1 MEDMNTDSVALQ
13 LSALRKTFGSTVAL
27 SQFNLDIASGE
38 LVTLLGP
45 SGCGK
50 TTALRIAAGFEQPD
64 SGVVRLRGTD
74 ITQLPAHKR
83 NMGMVFQNYSLF
95 PHMNVLGN
103 VGFGLKVRG
112 VQASVCA
119 ERSAAAIER
128 VRLGG
133 MGDRYPHQLSG
144 GQQQRVALARA
155 LVIEPQLLLLDEP
168 LSALDAKVRAELRD
182 EIRALQSDTGIS
194 TIFVTHDQDEALS
207 ISDRICVMKDGEVQQ
222 IGTPREIYFKP
233 ANNFVARFVG
243 AMNEIPSATVPDGNR
258 PPNSSMLLRPDAVT
272 VCARGEVGSL
282 DAVVTGQHFGGST
295 TMVRLRLELSGVVVS
310 AQLLSRSIN
319 LSVGDQ
325 VGVVL
330 NTDEAIVEP

>member
-13 LSALRKTFGSTVAL
+13 LSALRKSFGSTVAL

-207 ISDRICVMKDGEVQQ
+207 ISDRIKQLRGSIC
-222 IGTPREIYFKP
+222 R
-233 ANNFVARFVG
+233 R
-243 AMNEIPSATVPDGNR
+243 NE
-258 PPNSSMLLRPDAVT
+258 
-272 VCARGEVGSL
+272 
-282 DAVVTGQHFGGST
+282 
-295 TMVRLRLELSGVVVS
+295 
-310 AQLLSRSIN
+310 
-319 LSVGDQ
+319 
-325 VGVVL
+325 
-330 NTDEAIVEP
+330 

>member
-1 MEDMNTDSVALQ
+1 MENMNTDSVVLQ

-27 SQFNLDIASGE
+27 SKFDLDIASGE

-64 SGVVRLRGTD
+64 SGVVRLLGTD

-112 VQASVCA
+112 VQASVCN

-128 VRLGG
+128 VRLAG
-133 MGDRYPHQLSG
+133 MEDRYPHQLSG

-182 EIRALQSDTGIS
+182 EIRMLQSDTGIS

-243 AMNEIPSATVPDGNR
+243 AMNEIPSQVALESNR
-258 PPNSSMLLRPDAVT
+258 PPNSTLLLRPDAVT
-272 VCARGEVGSL
+272 IYSRGEVGSL
-282 DAVVTGQHFGGST
+282 DATVIGQHFGGST
-295 TMVRLRLELSGVVVS
+295 TMVRLRLEQSKVVVS

-319 LSVGDQ
+319 LAIGDV
-325 VGVVL
+325 VGVAL
-330 NTDEAIVEP
+330 NTNEAIVEP

>member
-1 MEDMNTDSVALQ
+1 MENMNTDSVVLQ
-13 LSALRKTFGSTVAL
+13 LSALRKTFGNTVAL
-27 SQFNLDIASGE
+27 SQFDLDIASGE

-64 SGVVRLRGTD
+64 SGVVRLLGTD

-112 VQASVCA
+112 VQASVCN

-128 VRLGG
+128 VRLAG
-133 MGDRYPHQLSG
+133 MEDRYPHQLSG

-182 EIRALQSDTGIS
+182 EIRMLQSDTGIS

-243 AMNEIPSATVPDGNR
+243 AMNEIPSQIALESNR
-258 PPNSSMLLRPDAVT
+258 PPNSTLLLRPDAVT
-272 VCARGEVGSL
+272 VCSRGEVGSL
-282 DAVVTGQHFGGST
+282 DATVIGQHFGGST
-295 TMVRLRLELSGVVVS
+295 TMVRLRLEQSKVVVS

-319 LSVGDQ
+319 LAIGDV
-325 VGVVL
+325 VGVAL
-330 NTDEAIVEP
+330 NTNEAIVEP